1 MSLPVALAQFRPVK
15 PDPEASLDRLTREV
29 LEPLAEADPPPRVLL
44 LPETALT
51 GYFLEGGVREHALGA
66 GELFEALRD
75 RWSAA
80 SGGRPL
86 EVAVGFYERHR
97 DRVHNAAMYA
107 ELGGDDPGVLHVH
120 RKVFLPTYGV
130 FQEDRFV
137 EPGAGFAAFDTA
149 WGRAALLVCED
160 AWHSISATLAAL
172 DGAQAIFVLSASPA
186 HGTEPGPGVPGNVER
201 WDRLVRGISEEHTVW
216 TATCQLTGFEGGKGF
231 PGGSMAVDPRGRVV
245 ARSPLWEEALLRVEL
260 DDELLMDAR
269 TRSPLLADLEAAF
282 PRILAASPATRRPVP
297 DAPARGDGGG
307 ATPGPDDAGGG
318 DASAE
323 AGAREAEADVSAETS
338 REGAGAPDAAG
349 GGGTEGG
356 GATADA
362 RPGAAAAPGSGPLPP
377 LGRSMPPETGP
388 EPDPGDRSPL
398 EIDTELVEEW
408 LVQFLHQE
416 VRERR
421 GFERAV
427 VGLSGGVDS
436 SLAAL
441 LAARALGGGSVQGLL
456 LPSRLTSDRSAE
468 DAREVAEIGGLET
481 RTIPIDEAVDG
492 YVEAHEPDASELR
505 VGNVMARVRM
515 TVLFDQAKKL
525 GALPVGTGNKSE
537 RLLGY
542 FTWHA
547 DDAPPVNPLGDL
559 FKTQVWALARHV
571 GVPEGIVEKPAT
583 AELVAGQTDEEDL
596 GVSYPEA
603 DLVLHHL
610 LTGRSPGELI
620 ARGFDERKVE
630 AVVERLSASHYKRH
644 LPTVAMLSSTA
655 VNEWYLRP
663 VDY

>member
-1 MSLPVALAQFRPVK
+1 MTLPVALAQFRPVK
-15 PDPEASLDRLTREV
+15 PDPAASLDRLSAEV
-29 LEPLAEADPPPRVLL
+29 LEPLAAADRPPRVLL

-51 GYFLEGGVREHALGA
+51 GYFLEGGVREHALPA
-66 GELFEALRD
+66 GELFEELRG
-75 RWSAA
+75 RWRDV

-107 ELGGDDPGVLHVH
+107 ELGGDDPRILHVH

-149 WGRAALLVCED
+149 WGRAAVLVCED

-172 DGAQAIFVLSASPA
+172 DGAQAIFVLSASPG
-186 HGTEPGPGVPGNVER
+186 HGTAPGPGVPGNVER

-231 PGGSMAVDPRGRVV
+231 PGASQVVDPHGRTV
-245 ARSPLWEEALLRVEL
+245 ARGPLWEEALLRAEL
-260 DDELLMDAR
+260 DDESLMDAR

-282 PRILAASPATRRPVP
+282 PRILTASPAARRSGQGAP
-297 DAPARGDGGG
+297 DGDG
-307 ATPGPDDAGGG
+307 
-318 DASAE
+318 
-323 AGAREAEADVSAETS
+323 DVSAETS
-338 REGAGAPDAAG
+338 
-349 GGGTEGG
+349 G
-356 GATADA
+356 GAAETPSSSAET
-362 RPGAAAAPGSGPLPP
+362 PGDPAAPLPP
-377 LGRSMPPETGP
+377 LGRSMPPET
-388 EPDPGDRSPL
+388 EPDPDPADRSPL
-398 EIDTELVEEW
+398 EIDEALVEEW
-408 LVQFLHQE
+408 LVQFLRQE
-416 VRERR
+416 VAERR

-427 VGLSGGVDS
+427 VGMSGGVDS
-436 SLAAL
+436 SLSAV
-441 LAARALGGGSVQGLL
+441 LATRALGGENVRGFL
-456 LPSRLTSDRSAE
+456 LPSRLTSDESRE
-468 DAREVAEIGGLET
+468 HAREVAERAGIET
-481 RTIPIDEAVDG
+481 RTIPIDDAVDG
-492 YVEAHEPDASELR
+492 YVEEHEPDASDLR
-505 VGNVMARVRM
+505 RGNVQARVRM

-525 GALPVGTGNKSE
+525 DALPVGTGNKTE

-571 GVPEGIVEKPAT
+571 GVPEAIVEKPAT

-603 DLVLHHL
+603 DLILHHL
-610 LTGRSPGELI
+610 LTGRGPDELVD
-620 ARGFDERKVE
+620 RGFDARKVE
-630 AVVERLSASHYKRH
+630 AVVDRLASSHWKRH
-644 LPTVAMLSSTA
+644 LPTVAMLSATA